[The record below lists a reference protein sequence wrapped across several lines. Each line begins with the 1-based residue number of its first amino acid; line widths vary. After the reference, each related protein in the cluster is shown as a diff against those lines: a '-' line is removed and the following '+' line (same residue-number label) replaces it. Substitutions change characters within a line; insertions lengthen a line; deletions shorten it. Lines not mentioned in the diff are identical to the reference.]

1 MEKNC
6 WRNWAM
12 LSGAIKVLFNR
23 WPLRGFAVLV
33 LDLDDDDDCE
43 EEGLDR
49 HVGLGE
55 ADMMV

>member
-12 LSGAIKVLFNR
+12 LSGAIKMLFNR
-23 WPLRGFAVLV
+23 WRLPGSAVLL

-43 EEGLDR
+43 EDGLDR
-49 HVGLGE
+49 RVGLGE